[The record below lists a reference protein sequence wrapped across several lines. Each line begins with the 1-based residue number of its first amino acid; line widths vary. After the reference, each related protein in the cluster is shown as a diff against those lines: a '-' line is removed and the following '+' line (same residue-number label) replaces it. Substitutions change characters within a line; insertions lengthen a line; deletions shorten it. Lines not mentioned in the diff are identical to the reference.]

1 MIVIENMK
9 CIIVKIFDANDVE
22 LEDIR
27 DKFVITNFIIII
39 EFISV
44 DVMQQYVRGKDQK

>member
-1 MIVIENMK
+1 MIVIEDMN

-22 LEDIR
+22 SEDIR
-27 DKFVITNFIIII
+27 DKFVIINFIIII

-44 DVMQQYVRGKDQK
+44 DVMQQYVREKDQK